1 MPPRGNRKSPG
12 YFDHRGTNV
21 LRIHL
26 KQTNPTA
33 DGYAFAAHID
43 EITESMA
50 TTGFGAGG
58 PCVVEYETSDL
69 LAGVIVITRA
79 AEQFG
84 FATVGVD
91 DLVSASEIAER
102 SGRTRQSVAQLI
114 AGLRQKTREPFPSP
128 INPGARN
135 PLYRWADVSVWLNPQ
150 DQPGSAAEAN
160 LSAALDCAVQARSRC
175 ASLPATTKQAIA
187 KFVAS

>member
-1 MPPRGNRKSPG
+1 M
-12 YFDHRGTNV
+12 

-26 KQTNPTA
+26 RQVEPTA
-33 DGYAFAAHID
+33 DGQAFAARVD

-50 TTGFGAGG
+50 TTGFGPDG

-69 LAGVIVITRA
+69 LAGVIAVTRA

-114 AGLRQKTREPFPSP
+114 SGLRQKTKEPFPSP

-150 DQPGSAAEAN
+150 DQPGPAAEAN
-160 LSAALDCAVQARSRC
+160 LSAALDGAVRARSRC
-175 ASLPATTKQAIA
+175 ASLPETTKRAIA
-187 KFVAS
+187 KFIAS

>member
-1 MPPRGNRKSPG
+1 M
-12 YFDHRGTNV
+12 

-26 KQTNPTA
+26 KQTEPTA
-33 DGYAFAAHID
+33 DGHAFAAHID
-43 EITESMA
+43 EITASMA
-50 TTGFGAGG
+50 TIGFGAEG
-58 PCVVEYETSDL
+58 PCVVEYQTSDL
-69 LAGVIVITRA
+69 LAGVIAVTGA

-102 SGRTRQSVAQLI
+102 TGRTRQSVAQLVG
-114 AGLRQKTREPFPSP
+114 GLRQKTKEPFPSP

-150 DQPGSAAEAN
+150 DQPGSAAAAN
-160 LSAALDCAVQARSRC
+160 LSAALDGAVRARSRC
-175 ASLPATTKQAIA
+175 ASLPATTRRAIA
-187 KFVAS
+187 KFIAS